1 MIESLYVAWL
11 IFVLSSLT
19 WSMHVVQTCLEILQ
33 WVKFKTHPAVSVVC
47 VQVQHN
53 INIAWEMGDIGDDGL
68 VPNLAATD
76 QLIAIL
82 Q

>member
-1 MIESLYVAWL
+1 M
-11 IFVLSSLT
+11 
-19 WSMHVVQTCLEILQ
+19 
-33 WVKFKTHPAVSVVC
+33 
-47 VQVQHN
+47 QVQHN

>member
-19 WSMHVVQTCLEILQ
+19 WSMHVVQTCLEFAMGKIQ
-33 WVKFKTHPAVSVVC
+33 THPAVSVVC

-53 INIAWEMGDIGDDGL
+53 INIAWEMGDIGDYGL